1 MAVTVNHTV
10 AVVHMVVAAAAVVH
24 SFVHNSVVGRVAD
37 LEAVALGKALV
48 LDTVIDLATEA
59 AVEEVG
65 CSQTVVGMER
75 ARAIR
80 TWQLGSEEVEGHLGK
95 VAAASAKNRN

>member
-37 LEAVALGKALV
+37 PEMVALGKALV
-48 LDTVIDLATEA
+48 LDTVVDLATEEA
-59 AVEEVG
+59 AEEVG

-80 TWQLGSEEVEGHLGK
+80 TWQLGYEEVGGHWDK
-95 VAAASAKNRN
+95 VAAASAKDRN